1 MDRRLLIIVLVLFT
15 TFTGFG
21 MIIPVLPD
29 AILAAGAKE
38 YHLGLMLSL
47 YSLVSLI
54 VSPLW
59 GSLSD
64 RIGRKPVIFWG
75 MLGFAASFLLL
86 AISGRSL
93 FLMYASRFLGGLFSG
108 AAIASS
114 VAYVA
119 DITSE
124 EERTKGMAYVGMAIG
139 LGFVAGP
146 ALGGVLGSIFL
157 ALPFEVAT
165 VLSLLVALLVAYSLT
180 ESLPEEKRGRGEKV
194 TWRDR
199 LHLLQGPMAYLF
211 TLSFLVTFTLAAI
224 EATLFYFEAQKVGLT
239 RLELGWLFMI
249 IGIVGALV
257 QGGIVRRVKKGQE
270 STVLIFGFLLS
281 ALGFVLIMFSSSFWT
296 AALYLSVF
304 GIGNALQ
311 RPAVTSLITQKTPA
325 EQGVTSGTNSAMDSL
340 GRIIG
345 PVVGSGLYSLNIY
358 LPYVAG
364 ALLSLL
370 AVVIV
375 FLFRRL
381 EGSRLKNLEPYHRA

>member
-75 MLGFAASFLLL
+75 MLGFAISFLLL
-86 AISGRSL
+86 ALSGKSL

-119 DITSE
+119 DITTE
-124 EERTKGMAYVGMAIG
+124 EERTKGMAFVGMAIG

-146 ALGGVLGSIFL
+146 ALGGVLGSISLFF
-157 ALPFEVAT
+157 PFWVAT
-165 VLSLLVALLVAYSLT
+165 VLSLVIALLVFWALT
-180 ESLPEEKRGRGEKV
+180 ESLPKDRRGHRQV
-194 TWRDR
+194 ITWADR
-199 LHLLQGPMAYLF
+199 IRLLQGPMAYLF

-224 EATLFYFEAQKVGLT
+224 EATLFYFEAEKVGLT

-270 STVLIFGFLLS
+270 STVIMIGFLLS
-281 ALGFVLIMFSSSFWT
+281 ALGFVLIMLSSSFWT

-304 GIGNALQ
+304 GVGNALQ

-345 PVVGSGLYSLNIY
+345 PVTGSFLYSVNMY
-358 LPYVAG
+358 FPYVAG
-364 ALLSLL
+364 ALFSML
-370 AVVIV
+370 AVMIV
-375 FLFRRL
+375 LLFRRR
-381 EGSRLKNLEPYHRA
+381 ERADVQHFRSS

>member
-47 YSLVSLI
+47 YSLVSFI

-75 MLGFAASFLLL
+75 MLGFAISFLLL
-86 AISGRSL
+86 ALSGKSL

-119 DITSE
+119 DITTE
-124 EERTKGMAYVGMAIG
+124 EERTKGMAFVGMAIG

-146 ALGGVLGSIFL
+146 ALGGVLGSISLFF
-157 ALPFEVAT
+157 PFWVAT
-165 VLSLLVALLVAYSLT
+165 VLSLGVAVLVFGVLT
-180 ESLPEEKRGRGEKV
+180 ESLPEDRRGHGQTI
-194 TWRDR
+194 TWAER
-199 LHLLQGPMAYLF
+199 LQLLQGPMASLF

-224 EATLFYFEAQKVGLT
+224 EATLFYFEAEKVGLT

-270 STVLIFGFLLS
+270 STVIMIGFTLS

-304 GIGNALQ
+304 GVGNALQ

-325 EQGVTSGTNSAMDSL
+325 EQGVTSGTNAAMDSL

-345 PVVGSGLYSLNIY
+345 PVTGSLLYSLNMY

-364 ALLSLL
+364 ALFSLL

-375 FLFRRL
+375 ISFRRR
-381 EGSRLKNLEPYHRA
+381 ERADVGHIRSS